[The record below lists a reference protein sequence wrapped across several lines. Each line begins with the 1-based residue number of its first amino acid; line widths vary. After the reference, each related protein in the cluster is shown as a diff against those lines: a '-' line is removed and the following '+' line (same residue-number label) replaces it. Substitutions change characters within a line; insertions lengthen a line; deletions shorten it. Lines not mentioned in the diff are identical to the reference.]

1 MTNTAKAI
9 GGARTGVGA
18 RVKLTAM
25 KKKKRSSRKTKF
37 STNAMLTRLRTR
49 MVLTPAGATTTAR
62 VIGGAPRTAGA
73 KANPTAFE
81 QRIKLIPRL

>member
-1 MTNTAKAI
+1 MTATAKAI
-9 GGARTGVGA
+9 GGARTGAGA
-18 RVKLTAM
+18 RAKLTAM
-25 KKKKRSSRKTKF
+25 KKNKRRRSRKTKF

-49 MVLTPAGATTTAR
+49 MVLIPARVTATAR

-81 QRIKLIPRL
+81 QHIK